1 MLLKI
6 ITSLIMLFVVF
17 MGFKQGVAIV
27 GGKPESIAIFEKAN
41 LNPFWQMLFGIFT
54 MAGAIFI
61 LHPQLY
67 KTGNIIMAVS
77 ILIIICMQL
86 SFKAIKSAVIELPFL
101 SLNLLLIYLQY
112 PFAN

>member
-1 MLLKI
+1 MLIKI
-6 ITSLIMLFVVF
+6 FTSLIMLFVVF
-17 MGFKQGVAIV
+17 MGFKQGAAMIA
-27 GGKPESIAIFEKAN
+27 GKPESIAIFEKAN
-41 LNPFWQMLFGIFT
+41 LNPFWQMLFGAFT

-67 KTGNIIMAVS
+67 KSGNIIMAIS

-86 SFKAIKSAVIELPFL
+86 SFKEIKSALIELPFL

-112 PFAN
+112 PLAN